1 MTCARHIFPRLALA
15 LALASACGRAADARL
30 EDAGSDELETDGEEH
45 DSEASADELDGEAAP
60 AEPEVDAPTAEAEI
74 DAAIAAAR
82 AHGEEDRLA
91 LARERH
97 ELDAL
102 TKELDDRLAGIAA
115 LEQRLDALVGVG
127 KVAEERRRE
136 RIEVLA
142 NLLATMPPQAAATML
157 AQMSEVEAQELVL
170 AVSQTDK
177 RKAAKMIATMP
188 APRAAAIGQGYLR
201 RDPKALAGDT
211 ATTSSEP
218 APVQSPAPPAEPA
231 PAAAEPTQPASA
243 PEASAPEEG
252 SP

>member
-1 MTCARHIFPRLALA
+1 MTRRRHSSSRPFGPELHSGLALA
-15 LALASACGRAADARL
+15 LWLVAACGRVADARL
-30 EDAGSDELETDGEEH
+30 DDAGSEEAGTDGEPAH
-45 DSEASADELDGEAAP
+45 DSDADDDELDDEAPLAQ
-60 AEPEVDAPTAEAEI
+60 PELDSPTAEAEI

-102 TKELDDRLAGIAA
+102 TKELDERLAGIDA

-127 KVAEERRRE
+127 KVAEDRRRE
-136 RIEVLA
+136 RVEVLA
-142 NLLATMPPQAAATML
+142 TLLATMPPQAAATML

-170 AVSQTDK
+170 SVSQTDK
-177 RKAAKMIATMP
+177 RKAAKLIATMP

-201 RDPKALAGDT
+201 RDPKALVGEA
-211 ATTSSEP
+211 ATTPTTTS
-218 APVQSPAPPAEPA
+218 AATRPAEPA
-231 PAAAEPTQPASA
+231 AAEASTPTA
-243 PEASAPEEG
+243 EPEEG

>member
-1 MTCARHIFPRLALA
+1 MTRTLPRLLWLTLVGAC
-15 LALASACGRAADARL
+15 ACGRVADASS
-30 EDAGSDELETDGEEH
+30 EPEATEGTDGEGG
-45 DSEASADELDGEAAP
+45 DEEQAAEESDGGDEPP

-82 AHGEEDRLA
+82 AHAEEDKLA
-91 LARERH
+91 LARERA

-102 TKELDDRLAGIAA
+102 AKELDGRLDGIET

-136 RIEVLA
+136 RIDVLA
-142 NLLATMPPQAAATML
+142 NLMATMPPAAAATML

-170 AVSQTDK
+170 AVAQTDK
-177 RKAAKMIATMP
+177 RKAAKLIATMP

-201 RDPKALAGDT
+201 RDPKALAPT
-211 ATTSSEP
+211 PETPSAPPTPPVPAPAPSEP
-218 APVQSPAPPAEPA
+218 APEPSTSPDEPQ
-231 PAAAEPTQPASA
+231 ES
-243 PEASAPEEG
+243 